1 MNKMKNIIQF
11 CFKNTEINR
20 KLLHALFGLFVVS
33 IYHCNESFV
42 KNTLIALAFLI
53 ISFDYSIKKFITND
67 HLKTLIYRKSE
78 LSDKNKKS
86 GAFWFG
92 LGIFCSVIFFTKK
105 YYMPAMLILSFCDAL
120 SSIIGRRF
128 GKIKLFQTQK
138 SFQGMLGFLLGGVF
152 VIPLAVMADVN
163 IAIYALGLTILTCSI
178 LEIIESIDDNFSIL
192 LGGTISMA
200 FFSSIFF

>member
-1 MNKMKNIIQF
+1 
-11 CFKNTEINR
+11 
-20 KLLHALFGLFVVS
+20 
-33 IYHCNESFV
+33 
-42 KNTLIALAFLI
+42 
-53 ISFDYSIKKFITND
+53 
-67 HLKTLIYRKSE
+67 
-78 LSDKNKKS
+78 
-86 GAFWFG
+86 
-92 LGIFCSVIFFTKK
+92 
-105 YYMPAMLILSFCDAL
+105 MPAMLILSFCDAL

-128 GKIKLFQTQK
+128 GKTKLFQTQK

-163 IAIYALGLTILTCSI
+163 IAIYALGLTILTCSL